1 MIPVCACKIRRFRNQ
16 TPMNTGGRVFPAIP
30 PPLPRRFTACPCFS
44 VLSRVPRSE
53 NTTENHTPATIG
65 KPSASRHHR
74 TPRRHRS
81 PRPASGLSAGKP
93 WRPWRTSERPPA
105 PPEASAPCQRFGSSG
120 DRSTAPPERRAG
132 FAAPVSDS
140 GDRAPPPSNAAP
152 PEASGLSA
160 VRPCA
165 APPVSRKPWRPC
177 AAPPVYP
184 ASRPALDRKRRPFD
198 RPPPS
203 PETRHKRPPLLP
215 PQASGK

>member
-30 PPLPRRFTACPCFS
+30 PPLPRRFAACPCFS

-74 TPRRHRS
+74 KPRRNAAQ
-81 PRPASGLSAGKP
+81 PFD
-93 WRPWRTSERPPA
+93 RPP
-105 PPEASAPCQRFGSSG
+105 
-120 DRSTAPPERRAG
+120 
-132 FAAPVSDS
+132 PVSDS
-140 GDRAPPPSNAAP
+140 GDRAPQPSNAAP

-165 APPVSRKPWRPC
+165 APPDSGKPWRPC

-184 ASRPALDRKRRPFD
+184 ASRPALDRTRRPFD

-203 PETRHKRPPLLP
+203 PETRRKRPPLRP

>member
-30 PPLPRRFTACPCFS
+30 PPLPRRFAACPCFS

-105 PPEASAPCQRFGSSG
+105 PPERRATVRPSAA
-120 DRSTAPPERRAG
+120 TIERRAAG
-132 FAAPVSDS
+132 SVRPVSGSTVCRAAGFRQAVATVRRAASLS
-140 GDRAPPPSNAAP
+140 GKPSGFRSNAAT
-152 PEASGLSA
+152 
-160 VRPCA
+160 VRPSATIAGNA
-165 APPVSRKPWRPC
+165 A
-177 AAPPVYP
+177 
-184 ASRPALDRKRRPFD
+184 
-198 RPPPS
+198 
-203 PETRHKRPPLLP
+203 
-215 PQASGK
+215 